1 MRRRHFITIVAGAT
15 AWTFAARGQEPR
27 RVIGVLR
34 STSSANIPGAD
45 ATFLQGLAETGF
57 VEDRNIS
64 IEWRGAGGQ
73 YDRLSSL
80 AGQLLAREVAVI
92 VAFDAPSAF
101 AAKAATKTTPIVFLT
116 GADPVKLGL
125 VSSFSRPGSNLT
137 GVSILISGLG
147 PKCLEILLELVP
159 GVGTIALLVNPSN
172 PNVHAY
178 APETEA
184 AAKALARRLDV
195 LKASSEG
202 ELDEA
207 FTTMVRQ
214 QANALIVL
222 ADPFFHARREQ
233 LVGLAA
239 RHAIPAIYPLREF
252 PRAGGLMSYGT
263 PAVKLYS
270 QIGTYVG
277 RILKG
282 AKPADLPIQQSTS
295 VELVINL
302 KTAKALGLTVPPS
315 LLARADEVIE

>member
-57 VEDRNIS
+57 VEGRNIS

-116 GADPVKLGL
+116 GTDPVGTGL

-147 PKCLEILLELVP
+147 PKCLEILL
-159 GVGTIALLVNPSN
+159 
-172 PNVHAY
+172 
-178 APETEA
+178 
-184 AAKALARRLDV
+184 
-195 LKASSEG
+195 
-202 ELDEA
+202 
-207 FTTMVRQ
+207 
-214 QANALIVL
+214 
-222 ADPFFHARREQ
+222 
-233 LVGLAA
+233 
-239 RHAIPAIYPLREF
+239 
-252 PRAGGLMSYGT
+252 
-263 PAVKLYS
+263 
-270 QIGTYVG
+270 
-277 RILKG
+277 
-282 AKPADLPIQQSTS
+282 
-295 VELVINL
+295 
-302 KTAKALGLTVPPS
+302 
-315 LLARADEVIE
+315 